1 MDQAD
6 PQNEATD
13 LDDPQQQAD
22 EITANPNVRVPN
34 KRLAQICANFTIQ
47 GIRGNS
53 RASSTFAAHQRNNER
68 LILFLYD
75 GLLRA
80 EISSFLG
87 PPGSTPPR
95 QTVIFDA
102 FTASADTFAQ
112 FLTTVKSNDNGI
124 KKGQQTYASYQSSM
138 TFLFRRYRYSPLQA
152 FDEDVRDDIDRVTRS
167 SAQAMQAGEGNHE
180 GTFGMETDH

>member
-47 GIRGNS
+47 WIRANS

-75 GLLRA
+75 G
-80 EISSFLG
+80 
-87 PPGSTPPR
+87 
-95 QTVIFDA
+95 V
-102 FTASADTFAQ
+102 
-112 FLTTVKSNDNGI
+112 
-124 KKGQQTYASYQSSM
+124 
-138 TFLFRRYRYSPLQA
+138 
-152 FDEDVRDDIDRVTRS
+152 
-167 SAQAMQAGEGNHE
+167 GES
-180 GTFGMETDH
+180 